1 MANTKFSQF
10 TTSTSILGADYLV
23 GIFSSDNGKIT
34 FDNFKTLLSYQPLNG
49 VLSTLAS
56 TTPSTVGLNV
66 LQVATPVGANYLKI
80 SNLGTPIFLT
90 ASGVLSDIGAQPVSA
105 NLTELAGVNPSLP
118 GKNIM
123 RLDAPTVS
131 GYVQVNA
138 GIDSDAFIRTPAQV
152 VTDIGAMPLTYLV
165 ASAALFATRM
175 DDSHVPSTLAMQDYV
190 KAVTGSG
197 VKDVSDDTIASA
209 ATLNLDS
216 TVGPQVD
223 VLGTTPPTAITLT
236 EGDQKI
242 IRFKGIMTIAQTANV
257 LTPSGAPI
265 TTAVNSFATV
275 TGQSGGVALITS
287 YFEATGGGTIA
298 DIIGGT
304 IDSVQITNSN
314 IQTEAGGA
322 LILVSATDT
331 GSGSTRIKSAST
343 NNAPR
348 ILLLNVNNSSRTV
361 SISGDV
367 ALAGSLTTVGS
378 FATTITATA
387 ASNPT
392 LPAGTGLLSREVGNY
407 STGAQTPAAAT
418 RTYITGSAITIPDSK
433 IKIGTK
439 FSWKFNI
446 TKTAA
451 GTAAST
457 YDVCIGTLGTTGDSA
472 ILSFTKPAGTAAADE
487 GFVTIEAV
495 VRGPLSASG
504 ILVGEFVMYHN
515 LASTGHATVPVVCVN
530 TVSSAF
536 DVTTAGL
543 IAGVCVTSGASD
555 ALTVQQV
562 SAQAFNL

>member
-34 FDNFKTLLSYQPLNG
+34 FDNLKTLLSYQPLNG
-49 VLSTLAS
+49 VLSTLAG

-66 LQVATPVGANYLKI
+66 LQVATPVGDNYLKI

-105 NLTELAGVNPSLP
+105 NLTELSGVNPSLP

-138 GIDSDAFIRTPAQV
+138 GIDSDAFIRAPAQV

-197 VKDVSDDTIASA
+197 PKDTPDDTIASA

-216 TVGPQVD
+216 TSGQQVD
-223 VLGTTPPTAITLT
+223 ILGTTPPTAITLT
-236 EGDQKI
+236 EGAQKVA
-242 IRFKGIMTIAQTANV
+242 RFKGILTI
-257 LTPSGAPI
+257 TPSATIVTPGGIPLVTSVDSYATFTGRDGGITEITNAYDTTGA
-265 TTAVNSFATV
+265 
-275 TGQSGGVALITS
+275 QVANIS
-287 YFEATGGGTIA
+287 
-298 DIIGGT
+298 GGT
-304 IDSVQITNSN
+304 IDGVTITDSTIGLHSAFDIGGTTVLASTSANS
-314 IQTEAGGA
+314 
-322 LILVSATDT
+322 
-331 GSGSTRIKSAST
+331 STRHVYFNASY
-343 NNAPR
+343 A
-348 ILLLNVNNSSRTV
+348 
-361 SISGDV
+361 DV
-367 ALAGSLTTVGS
+367 
-378 FATTITATA
+378 TITGPTTTA
-387 ASNPT
+387 NVT
-392 LPAGTGLLSREVGNY
+392 LPGGQHTLAAEVGNY
-407 STGAQTPAAAT
+407 STVAQTPAAAT
-418 RTYITGSAITIPDSK
+418 RTYIDGSAITVPTSK
-433 IKIGTK
+433 LKIGTK
-439 FSWKFNI
+439 LSWKFNM

-451 GTAAST
+451 GTATST
-457 YDVCIGTLGTTGDSA
+457 FDICVGTLGTTGDTA
-472 ILSFTKPAGTAAADE
+472 RLSFTKPAGSAATDE
-487 GFVTIEAV
+487 GFVIIEAV

-504 ILVGEFVMYHN
+504 IMVGEFVMYHN
-515 LASTGHATVPVVCVN
+515 LASTGHMVIPVAAVN

-543 IAGVCVTSGASD
+543 IVGVCITSGASD
-555 ALTVQQV
+555 AITIQQV